1 MTSHRDKHFAD
12 AKISKRRHRAHRP
25 DCCRRM
31 WCVDIDTAAATH
43 RDGWMLLR
51 FQAEERSE
59 LSMKRAEA
67 NFTYSMSLMS
77 DQEKAEF
84 IEQGLAVLAALGL

>member
-1 MTSHRDKHFAD
+1 MTNHR
-12 AKISKRRHRAHRP
+12 RAHRP
-25 DCCRRM
+25 GRCRRM
-31 WCVDIDTAAATH
+31 WSVDIDTAAATH

-51 FQAEERSE
+51 FEAEDRSE

-67 NFTYSMSLMS
+67 NFSYHMSLMT